1 MMRTTPSPSPTMQ
14 QGNELAMQLLAAMRT
29 NQHPMQMTRNHYQA
43 WRGQSRPE
51 AFLREDGN
59 GLLEA
64 VLTELLFGGLGALF
78 GGGPVFDMLQD
89 AGRVAYGTN
98 AALRETDR
106 APQLQRFVSDTEI
119 EKLYAA
125 MYEES
130 LRAQAEQQAKMAK
143 TRKILTA
150 MLAAIDA
157 QEAEAPIFAPRPQE
171 EIAGDVL
178 RRPRVAQFK
187 QNRHSSSMDCIRESF
202 IRSANTITP
211 PLFAQPRYKMAG

>member
-1 MMRTTPSPSPTMQ
+1 MMRTTPSPDPMMQ

-29 NQHPMQMTRNHYQA
+29 NQQQMHMTTNRYQS
-43 WRGQSRPE
+43 WRAQSRPE

-64 VLTELLFGGLGALF
+64 VVTELLFGGLGALF
-78 GGGPVFDMLQD
+78 GGPSFDMLHDAATVANGVNIAMQD
-89 AGRVAYGTN
+89 ST
-98 AALRETDR
+98 

-119 EKLYAA
+119 EQLYKK
-125 MYEES
+125 MYEEE
-130 LRAQAEQQAKMAK
+130 LRAQAAQQAKMAR
-143 TRKILTA
+143 TRKVLTA
-150 MLAAIDA
+150 MLAALDA
-157 QEAEAPIFAPRPQE
+157 QEAEAPIFAPRAQE